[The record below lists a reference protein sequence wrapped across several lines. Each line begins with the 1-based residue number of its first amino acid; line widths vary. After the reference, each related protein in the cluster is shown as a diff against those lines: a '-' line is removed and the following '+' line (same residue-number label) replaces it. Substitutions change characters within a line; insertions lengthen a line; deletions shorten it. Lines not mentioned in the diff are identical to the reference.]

1 MSKPPPK
8 KALIPPKVAVPLP
21 SQSDFFAGPPT
32 GSSVPVGA
40 TATRGPYT
48 SASSIAAAPKASASL
63 LAPPPAAPG
72 RVRPPSR
79 AQSRQGSAV
88 SMGSSATSV
97 APSSNTPSPAPPT
110 QGDPTNP
117 APDPNP
123 SGMDV
128 DMPESLGVE
137 VDKVSAV
144 RLIGAAEHVDDDF
157 DRVHRSLS
165 HYLDNCPIAHCC
177 TLHCRLSL
185 RKPHYLGLY
194 DDRPRFL
201 SMICL
206 SR

>member
-1 MSKPPPK
+1 MLKPPPK

-32 GSSVPVGA
+32 GPLVPVGA

-48 SASSIAAAPKASASL
+48 SASSIAAAPKAPALS

-72 RVRPPSR
+72 RACPPSQ
-79 AQSRQGSAV
+79 AQSRQESAV

-97 APSSNTPSPAPPT
+97 APSSNTPLPAPPM
-110 QGDPTNP
+110 QGNPTNP

-137 VDKVSAV
+137 VDDASAV
-144 RLIGAAEHVDDDF
+144 RLIELRSMSMMISTVSV
-157 DRVHRSLS
+157 VHSL
-165 HYLDNCPIAHCC
+165 
-177 TLHCRLSL
+177 T
-185 RKPHYLGLY
+185 
-194 DDRPRFL
+194 
-201 SMICL
+201 SMISL
-206 SR
+206 TGQSPNHALLRPPRQTQSAKTLLPWST